1 MMFKPSL
8 AGWVVAGLAVCAT
21 VAGAQQ
27 YDRPYDQPYD
37 QSGYGVSTLD
47 ERVARLEKRLSGD
60 ALGDMANRTERLQAE
75 VLKLRGTV
83 EELTHSLDKLK
94 KQQRDMYGELDQ
106 RLEKAE
112 AAVPP
117 LVAPVVPPVAVP
129 PAGTA
134 PGVDP
139 NAPPAVPAT
148 PPPDAAAA
156 TPPPVAVAPPP
167 PPAPVVDPAVRQA
180 AYQKAFNTL
189 KEGKYTDAIRDFK
202 NYVAAYPGGDNADS
216 AYYWLAEAYYVN
228 RDFNSARDTFRKVT
242 RDFPKSAKLPDAH
255 LKLGLIEYENG
266 QYAAARD
273 LLNDVVKRFPDS
285 SAAKMAEKRLER
297 MRQEKH

>member
-1 MMFKPSL
+1 MIKPSL
-8 AGWVVAGLAVCAT
+8 AGWVAAGLACASL
-21 VAGAQQ
+21 AHAQQ

-60 ALGDMANRTERLQAE
+60 ALAEMANRTERLQSE

-106 RLEKAE
+106 RLDKAE
-112 AAVPP
+112 SAVP
-117 LVAPVVPPVAVP
+117 VAPVPPVAVP

-134 PGVDP
+134 PGIDP
-139 NAPPAVPAT
+139 NAPPVAPAAPAA

-156 TPPPVAVAPPP
+156 TPPPAAVAPPPP
-167 PPAPVVDPAVRQA
+167 PPAPVVDPAARAA

-189 KEGKYTDAIRDFK
+189 KEGKYTEAIRDFK
-202 NYVAAYPGGDNADS
+202 NYVAAYPGGENADS

-228 RDFNSARDTFRKVT
+228 RDFNSARDTFRKVA

-255 LKLGLIEYENG
+255 LKLGFIEYENG

-273 LLNDVVKRFPDS
+273 LLGDVVKRFPDS